1 MRGTGVGAAGVCLAL
16 SAVVGVVPA
25 AASTQLPDRAQPA
38 MSKPSPPATKK
49 PKGPDAAASSE
60 CNPGKGYRGTI
71 GESWAKKRLGF
82 ERVWP
87 LTRGQGVTV
96 GLIDSGVEADHP
108 MLTGQVT
115 RLVDLSG
122 ANTGGRDCNGH
133 GTGVAALIAGR
144 DMSDRKI
151 PLSGVAPWSRLYVI
165 KHQNGDSDQE
175 GGARLPNAIWAAV
188 AANAKV
194 INISISTGDSPALAD
209 AVSFA
214 QRRDVVIVASAGNV
228 RKTDGVDGP
237 AFPAS
242 YPGVISV
249 ASLGPEGDRAES
261 SALRSKVDIAAPGK
275 GVVTAWTHG
284 GYNLQAQ
291 GTSFAT
297 AYVSG
302 VAALVRSRH
311 PNLDQR
317 QVVHRILSTADGNVG
332 EGTGQGMVN
341 PLQAVTAVLSAE
353 GAAASPAQAVP
364 ARFAGR
370 PETDHRTRTVAV
382 SVAGGALTVAILVA
396 LGGVV
401 VPLGRRRAWRPGR
414 ASHQIDTGEDDVT
427 VSARSG
433 PIGLRPHHGDAE

>member
-1 MRGTGVGAAGVCLAL
+1 MGTAGICLVL
-16 SAVVGVVPA
+16 SAVVGFVPA
-25 AASTQLPDRAQPA
+25 AASTQLPGRAHPA
-38 MSKPSPPATKK
+38 MRKPSPPAVKK
-49 PKGPDAAASSE
+49 PKGPNAPASSE
-60 CNPGKGYRGTI
+60 CNPSKGYRGTI
-71 GESWAKKRLGF
+71 GESWAQKRLGL

-96 GLIDSGVEADHP
+96 GLIDSGVEPDHP
-108 MLTGQVT
+108 MLTGQVS

-151 PLSGVAPWSRLYVI
+151 PLSGVAPQSRLYVI

-175 GGARLPNAIWAAV
+175 GGARLPNAIREAV
-188 AANAKV
+188 AGNAKV
-194 INISISTGDSPALAD
+194 INISISTGDSPALAE
-209 AVSFA
+209 AVTFA
-214 QRRDVVIVASAGNV
+214 QRRDVVIVAAAGNV
-228 RKTDGVDGP
+228 RKTDGADGP
-237 AFPAS
+237 AFPAG

-249 ASLGPEGDRAES
+249 ASLGPEGDRAETS
-261 SALRSKVDIAAPGK
+261 GPRSKVDVAAPGK
-275 GVVTAWTHG
+275 DVVTAWTRG

-302 VAALVRSRH
+302 VAALVRSRR
-311 PNLDQR
+311 PDLDQR

-341 PLQAVTAVLSAE
+341 PLQAVTAVLPGE
-353 GAAASPAQAVP
+353 GATASPAQAGP
-364 ARFAGR
+364 ARFAGS

-382 SVAGGALTVAILVA
+382 SVAGGALSAAILAA
-396 LGGVV
+396 LAGVV

-414 ASHQIDTGEDDVT
+414 ASHQIGTGEDDAT
-427 VSARSG
+427 VSTRSG
-433 PIGLRPHHGDAE
+433 PIGLRPHRGGTE